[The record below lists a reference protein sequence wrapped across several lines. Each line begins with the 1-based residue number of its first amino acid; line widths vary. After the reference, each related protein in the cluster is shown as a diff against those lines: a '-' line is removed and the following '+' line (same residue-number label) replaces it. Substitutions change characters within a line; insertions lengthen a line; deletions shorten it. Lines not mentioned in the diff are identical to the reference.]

1 MVPTYL
7 NQHYL
12 RLPQT
17 VRTAIHQYTVL
28 PRPNIIDQWIRHNRA
43 DAWSNGL
50 VHGYLFLS
58 DTPQDQVLCTLQL
71 SKILVLLC
79 TFHFVHLYMMAL
91 FLDALR

>member
-17 VRTAIHQYTVL
+17 VRTGFRQYTIL
-28 PRPNIIDQWIRHNRA
+28 PQPNVIDQWIHHNQG

-50 VHGYLFLS
+50 VPGYLFLS

-71 SKILVLLC
+71 SKILVLLGL
-79 TFHFVHLYMMAL
+79 FHLVHLYIIT
-91 FLDALR
+91 